1 MKKDILRLGITLALF
16 AAGACVALAFVY
28 TITGP
33 KIAGLESEQLA
44 ASLKELFPDAD
55 SFPAIEPAMVSSDT
69 SVVLDKAYKALRG
82 TEVLG
87 VAIKAL
93 GKSYGGAAS
102 MLIGIRTDKH
112 IAGARILTLSDT
124 PGLGAN
130 AVNPAYFV
138 NKSSKTTFIG
148 QFTDKAVSDPFVV
161 KQDVIAISASTI
173 TSKSLT
179 NILKKASDAGA
190 VWLDANVAGGVQ

>member
-44 ASLKELFPDAD
+44 ASLKELFPEAD
-55 SFPAIEPAMVSSDT
+55 SFPVIEPTIASADT
-69 SVVLDKAYKALRG
+69 SVVLAQSYKAIHG
-82 TEVLG
+82 SDVVG
-87 VAIKAL
+87 VAIKAV

-102 MLIGIRTDKH
+102 MLIGVRTDKH
-112 IAGARILTLSDT
+112 IAGARVLTLSDT

-138 NKSSKTTFIG
+138 NKSSKTTFMG
-148 QFTDKAVSDPFVV
+148 QFAGKAVADPFVV
-161 KQDVIAISASTI
+161 EQDVIAISASTI

-190 VWLDANVAGGVQ
+190 AWLDANVTGGSK

>member
-44 ASLKELFPDAD
+44 ASLKELFPEAD
-55 SFPAIEPAMVSSDT
+55 SFPVIDPAIASSDT
-69 SVVLDKAYKALRG
+69 SVVLAQSFKAIRG
-82 TEVLG
+82 SEVVG
-87 VAIKAL
+87 VAIKAV

-102 MLIGIRTDKH
+102 MLIGVRTEKR
-112 IAGARILTLSDT
+112 IAGARVLTLSDT

-138 NKSSKTTFIG
+138 NKSSKTTFMG
-148 QFTDKAVSDPFVV
+148 QFAGKAVSDPFVV

-179 NILKKASDAGA
+179 TILKKASDAGVA
-190 VWLDANVAGGVQ
+190 WLDANTTGGAK

>member
-1 MKKDILRLGITLALF
+1 VKKDILRLGITLALF

-44 ASLKELFPDAD
+44 ASLKDLFPDAD
-55 SFPAIEPAMVSSDT
+55 SFPAIAPGIASSDT
-69 SVVLDKAYKALRG
+69 SVVLERAYKALNG
-82 TEVLG
+82 SEVIG
-87 VAIKAL
+87 IAIKAT

-102 MLIGIRTDKH
+102 MLIGVRTDKH

-179 NILKKASDAGA
+179 NIMKKASDAGA
-190 VWLDANVAGGVQ
+190 AWLDANVAGGVQ